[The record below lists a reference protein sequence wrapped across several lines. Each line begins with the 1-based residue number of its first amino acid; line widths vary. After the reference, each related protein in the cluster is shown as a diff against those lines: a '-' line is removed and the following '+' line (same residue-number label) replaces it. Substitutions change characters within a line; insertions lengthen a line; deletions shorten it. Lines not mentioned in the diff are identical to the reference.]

1 MNDVAKQIFGFITE
15 LCDYILKF
23 TKLLVKCE
31 KKNKIVLTFLR
42 WAFRSS
48 FLPVLML

>member
-31 KKNKIVLTFLR
+31 KKNYLY
-42 WAFRSS
+42 
-48 FLPVLML
+48 